1 MKQTVILYA
10 SVHHGNTRKVA
21 EHLAR
26 QEGVTAVDLL
36 HDLLPDL
43 GSYDL
48 VGFASGI
55 YFQAMHQRVRQA
67 LDQAVFRPGQAVFFL
82 YTCGA
87 PLGDGAKGLKKI
99 LAQKGVPWAG
109 VRHLRPLRQA
119 GGHRQGPSQRPG
131 PGPGSRLSPAAAGGV
146 RARWGKPDLSL
157 GGDRSGFFVFF
168 PVF

>member
-36 HDLLPDL
+36 HDPLPDL

-55 YFQAMHQRVRQA
+55 YFQAMHQRMRQA
-67 LDQAVFRPGQAVFFL
+67 LDPAVCRPGQAVFFL

-99 LAQKGVPWAG
+99 LAQKGIPWAG
-109 VRHLRPLRQA
+109 TFRCRGYDTYGPFGKLGGIAKGHPSPRDLDRAAAFLRQLREA
-119 GGHRQGPSQRPG
+119 
-131 PGPGSRLSPAAAGGV
+131 
-146 RARWGKPDLSL
+146 
-157 GGDRSGFFVFF
+157 
-168 PVF
+168 

>member
-36 HDLLPDL
+36 HDPLPDL

-67 LDQAVFRPGQAVFFL
+67 LDRAVFRPGQAVFFL

-99 LAQKGVPWAG
+99 LAQKGGPWAG
-109 VRHLRPLRQA
+109 TFRCRGYDTYGPFGKLGGIAKGHPNARDLDRAAAFLRQLREA
-119 GGHRQGPSQRPG
+119 
-131 PGPGSRLSPAAAGGV
+131 
-146 RARWGKPDLSL
+146 
-157 GGDRSGFFVFF
+157 
-168 PVF
+168 

>member
-36 HDLLPDL
+36 HDPLPDL

-67 LDQAVFRPGQAVFFL
+67 LDRAVFRPGQAVFFL

-99 LAQKGVPWAG
+99 LAQKGVPWAASPRAIPTPG
-109 VRHLRPLRQA
+109 TWTGQPPFSGSCGRREGPLGQT
-119 GGHRQGPSQRPG
+119 GPV
-131 PGPGSRLSPAAAGGV
+131 SRG
-146 RARWGKPDLSL
+146 
-157 GGDRSGFFVFF
+157 
-168 PVF
+168 

>member
-10 SVHHGNTRKVA
+10 SVHHGNTRKVT

-36 HDLLPDL
+36 HDPLPDL

-55 YFQAMHQRVRQA
+55 YFQAMHQRMRQA

-99 LAQKGVPWAG
+99 LAQKGIPWAG
-109 VRHLRPLRQA
+109 TFRCRGYDTYGPFGKLGGIAKGHPSPRDLDRAAAFLRQLREA
-119 GGHRQGPSQRPG
+119 
-131 PGPGSRLSPAAAGGV
+131 
-146 RARWGKPDLSL
+146 
-157 GGDRSGFFVFF
+157 
-168 PVF
+168 

>member
-36 HDLLPDL
+36 HDPLSDL

-55 YFQAMHQRVRQA
+55 YFQAMHQRMRQA

-99 LAQKGVPWAG
+99 LAQKGIPWAG
-109 VRHLRPLRQA
+109 TFRCRGYDTYGPFGKLGGIAKGHPSPRDLDRAAAFLRQLREA
-119 GGHRQGPSQRPG
+119 
-131 PGPGSRLSPAAAGGV
+131 
-146 RARWGKPDLSL
+146 
-157 GGDRSGFFVFF
+157 
-168 PVF
+168 

>member
-10 SVHHGNTRKVA
+10 SVHHGNTRKVT

-36 HDLLPDL
+36 HDPLPDL

-67 LDQAVFRPGQAVFFL
+67 LDRAAFRPGQAVFFL

-109 VRHLRPLRQA
+109 TFRCRGYDTYGPFGKLGGIAKGHPSPRDLDRAAAFLRQLREA
-119 GGHRQGPSQRPG
+119 
-131 PGPGSRLSPAAAGGV
+131 
-146 RARWGKPDLSL
+146 
-157 GGDRSGFFVFF
+157 
-168 PVF
+168 